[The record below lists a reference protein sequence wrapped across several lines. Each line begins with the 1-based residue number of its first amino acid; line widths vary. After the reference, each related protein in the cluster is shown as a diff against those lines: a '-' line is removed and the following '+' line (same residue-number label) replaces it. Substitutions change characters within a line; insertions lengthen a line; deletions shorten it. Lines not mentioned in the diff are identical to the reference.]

1 MKSLKQSGDFFFF
14 VGLTGSEEEL
24 LRSGTH
30 TGNDGLSTKVR
41 APCFWYSC
49 WCCCCCC
56 FTVTAGLMFTKL
68 ETGRSVFKK
77 GKLPSPK
84 HFIIPLAL
92 FVLFTTSCCTLCLT
106 PEVLQFL
113 HTPNIF
119 PKMVKKD
126 SFAES
131 EACWRLVL
139 YNQVASGQASLTLM
153 MMMVMV
159 KGLCYSWV
167 MFFLGVKKQKDLRL
181 HVFHSADWFIRIIVI
196 HFCAF
201 ILKKSIYADI
211 AHRVLVVSFRL
222 SAFPPLTF
230 LM

>member
-49 WCCCCCC
+49 WCCCCC

-84 HFIIPLAL
+84 HLIIPLAL
-92 FVLFTTSCCTLCLT
+92 FVLFTTSCCPLCLT
-106 PEVLQFL
+106 HEVLQFL

-153 MMMVMV
+153 MMMMMAMV

-167 MFFLGVKKQKDLRL
+167 MFFLGVKNKKISGYTFFTLLIDLFGL
-181 HVFHSADWFIRIIVI
+181 
-196 HFCAF
+196 
-201 ILKKSIYADI
+201 L
-211 AHRVLVVSFRL
+211 
-222 SAFPPLTF
+222 
-230 LM
+230 